1 MTTSQSTAA
10 ARFVA
15 ARTLCAALLA
25 FIPALAPDIAWSQQR
40 RPADGF
46 SGFVS
51 AIFGVAEAESQ
62 FNTDSD
68 NKVTN
73 SLSSNGKSTTQ
84 FVPFVPFELAYM
96 KSDWNLQ
103 FYAGIPVENLREGN
117 LFQAEAG
124 LRYWLPDNT
133 RITAAVV
140 APPFLPEETWS
151 DPFLVGAPR
160 NDTDIDAI
168 GIKLRADEISGSPW
182 GLRYEFTQWDI
193 DNEQSG
199 ASLGLTPAQLNSLRR
214 DADFHRFTAT
224 YALPLS
230 DGLWLRPALRYTFSD
245 AEGDSN
251 SYHGLRPEIGI
262 AKFTSDYDF
271 SLNFVY
277 RHRWFDES
285 NPVFGEK
292 RDDDLYRAMA
302 AFGLRQPFGLQ
313 NVRLEFFASASYV
326 NSEITFYDSE
336 ILFVGTGLTYSF

>member
-1 MTTSQSTAA
+1 LTAA
-10 ARFVA
+10 RPFARSRVL
-15 ARTLCAALLA
+15 RAALLLSA
-25 FIPALAPDIAWSQQR
+25 AALAPDAAWSQQR
-40 RPADGF
+40 QPADGF

-73 SLSSNGKSTTQ
+73 SLSSNGKSTTI
-84 FVPFVPFELAYM
+84 FVPFIPFELAYM
-96 KSDWNLQ
+96 KSDWNMQ
-103 FYAGIPVENLREGN
+103 FYGGIPVENLREGN
-117 LFQAEAG
+117 LFQAEVG

-133 RITAAVV
+133 RLSAAVV

-160 NDTDIDAI
+160 KETDIDAL
-168 GIKLRADEISGSPW
+168 GFKLRADDIAGSTW
-182 GLRYEFTQWDI
+182 GLRYEFTRWDI

-199 ASLGLTPAQLNSLRR
+199 ASLALTQEQLNSLRR
-214 DADFHRFTAT
+214 DSDFHRFTAT

-230 DGLWLRPALRYTFSD
+230 DGLWLRPALRYTYSD
-245 AEGDSN
+245 AKGDAN
-251 SYHGLRPEIGI
+251 SYSGLRPEIGL
-262 AKFTSDYDF
+262 AGFTPDYDF
-271 SLNFVY
+271 SVNLIY

-292 RDDDLYRAMA
+292 RDDDLYRAVA

-313 NVRLEFFASASYV
+313 NVRLEFIASASYE
-326 NSEITFYDSE
+326 NSGISFYDSNV
-336 ILFVGTGLTYSF
+336 LFLGTGLTYTF